1 MAGSQKKN
9 GPWTDA
15 EELECVMVIP
25 ETRNVATF
33 AFRAPSG
40 AWFDYKA
47 GQFITLELPVPG
59 GPLSRTY
66 TLSSSPS
73 RPLNISVT
81 VKAQPDSI
89 GTRWMLD
96 NLRPGMKIK
105 AYGPSG
111 VFTLPEK
118 PKGKYLFIGAG
129 SGITPMMSMATY
141 LYDLGDDPDARVIAC
156 AQRPSDL
163 IFRERLENMASRVDG
178 LRLSFLVEEEDP
190 RSVWT
195 GYQGRFNQL
204 MIGLIAPDYLER
216 DVYCCGP
223 EPFMQVVRDSLNALG
238 FDMSRYHQESFQAP
252 AAALAP
258 EADIDDVVPQESVMA
273 EVSFAKSGIT
283 ATLPENDTILS
294 AARAEGVRIPYGCTF
309 GVCGTCKVK
318 KLSGDVHMVHSG
330 GISEE
335 DIESGYILACCSNP
349 IGKVEVDA

>member
-1 MAGSQKKN
+1 
-9 GPWTDA
+9 
-15 EELECVMVIP
+15 MVIP

-40 AWFDYKA
+40 AWFDYKP

-111 VFTLPEK
+111 VFTLPEN

-141 LYDLGDDPDARVIAC
+141 LYDLGDEPDARVIAC
-156 AQRPSDL
+156 AQKPSDL
-163 IFRERLENMASRVDG
+163 IFRERLQHMASRVDG

-238 FDMSRYHQESFQAP
+238 FDMNRYHQESFQAP

-273 EVSFAKSGIT
+273 EVSFARSGVT
-283 ATLPENDTILS
+283 TTLPENDTILS
-294 AARAEGVRIPYGCTF
+294 AARTEGVRIPYGCTF

-330 GISEE
+330 GISDE

>member
-1 MAGSQKKN
+1 MAEAAQKA

-40 AWFDYKA
+40 AWFDYRA
-47 GQFITLELPVPG
+47 GQFVTLELPVNG

-73 RPLNISVT
+73 RPLTISVT

-89 GTRWMLD
+89 GSRWMLD
-96 NLRPGMKIK
+96 NLRPGMRIK

-111 VFTLPEK
+111 VFTLPET

-141 LYDLGDDPDARVIAC
+141 LYDYGDEPDARVIAC

-163 IFRERLENMASRVDG
+163 IFRERLEHMASRVDG

-190 RSVWT
+190 RAVWT

-238 FDMSRYHQESFQAP
+238 FDMDRYHQESFQAP

-258 EADIDDVVPQESVMA
+258 VAEIDDVVPQESVMA

-283 ATLPENDTILS
+283 ATLPENETILA

-335 DIESGYILACCSNP
+335 DVEDGYILACCSNP
-349 IGKVEVDA
+349 IGRVEVEA